1 MAHQMD
7 SKAVFQK
14 TLLELDLVMGLQK
27 THKLIN
33 IRFLGLVQGSEF
45 GDLEKVFGPMGR
57 LRREVEAH
65 RGGVFSRHDL
75 RYDVRARGGRHEGI

>member
-14 TLLELDLVMGLQK
+14 TLLELDLVMGLQR

-33 IRFLGLVQGSEF
+33 IRFLGLVQGIEF

-57 LRREVEAH
+57 LRSEAEAY
-65 RGGVFSRHDL
+65 RGGVVSRYDL
-75 RYDVRARGGRHEGI
+75 RYDVRARGGRHKGL